1 MPIMVWVLV
10 FSLLGSLG
18 VVVAAALLLSGESR
32 RRHLL
37 PSLISYAAGTL
48 LAAAFLGM
56 LPRALEGGHSRA
68 VLWTTLFGLILFFIL
83 EKWVLWRHCHEAECD
98 IHSAAGPLILAGDA
112 FHNFVDGFAIA
123 SAFLISVPLGVST
136 SLAVIAHEIPQE
148 VGDFAIL
155 LESGYARDRALIYNL
170 LSSATTM
177 PGALLAYF
185 ALSASMEIVPYVL
198 ALSAASFIYIAVA
211 DLIPGLHRHSPR
223 SGLHQLLLML
233 SGIATVVLVPWLVA
247 LGRLA

>member
-1 MPIMVWVLV
+1 MPIIVWVLV

-18 VVVAAALLLSGESR
+18 VVLAAALLLSGESR
-32 RRHLL
+32 RQFLL

-56 LPRALEGGHSRA
+56 LPRALEGGDSQA
-68 VLWTTLFGLILFFIL
+68 VLSTTLFGLVLFFIL

-123 SAFLISVPLGVST
+123 SAFLVSVPLGIST

-155 LESGYARDRALIYNL
+155 LESGYARDRALVYNL

-185 ALSASMEIVPYVL
+185 ALSASVRIVPYVL

-223 SGLHQLLLML
+223 SGVRQLLLML
-233 SGIATVVLVPWLVA
+233 SGIATVVLVPWLVS
-247 LGRLA
+247 LG